1 MREKKLVLFGAGK
14 IGRSFI
20 AQLFCRSGYETVFVD
35 INKDIINEINS
46 RKRYHVIVKGERD
59 EAIEVYPVRGILLS
73 DEEQIIREILTADLL
88 AVSVGQS
95 GLPATLPVIARA
107 LVACYNQ
114 DPDRKTDIIIAE
126 NLRNAA
132 EYFLEELPVYLPPRF
147 PLRDLVGLVE
157 TSIGKMVP
165 LIPEKVAQKDILLV
179 YAEPYN
185 TLILDGKA
193 FRNPKPEV
201 EGIAFK
207 DNMKA
212 WVDRKSF
219 IHNLGHAALAYL
231 GYLYDPGLHY
241 TWEALENK
249 RLRNDVRNTMLE
261 AAAALAKKYPE
272 EFTFERLEEH
282 TDELL
287 HRFANRHLGDT
298 IFRVGCDLYRKLG
311 PADRLAGAIRLA
323 MDVSMPYDKILYTLV
338 AGIYFRALDEKGE
351 MLPSDKEFQ
360 KHYRN
365 QVDAV
370 LREVCGFEEEIFPE
384 LFQKA
389 RVYNRQ
395 ILGLE

>member
-1 MREKKLVLFGAGK
+1 MGKKKLVLFGAGK

-35 INKDIINEINS
+35 INREIINELN
-46 RKRYHVIVKGERD
+46 RRNRYHVIVKGEKD
-59 EAIEVYPVRGILLS
+59 EAIEVFPVRGILLS
-73 DEEQIIREILTADLL
+73 DEDLVIREILTADIL
-88 AVSVGQS
+88 AVSVGQA
-95 GLPATLPVIARA
+95 GLPAALPVIARA
-107 LVACYNQ
+107 LLTSYQ
-114 DPDRKTDIIIAE
+114 LDPNRKTDIIIAE

-132 EYFLEELPVYLPPRF
+132 EYFLEELPFYLPPRF
-147 PLRDLVGLVE
+147 PLKDVVGLVE

-165 LIPEKVAQKDILLV
+165 LIPEKDARKDILLV

-193 FRNPKPEV
+193 FRNPKPKV
-201 EGIAFK
+201 KGLAYK

-249 RLRNDVRNTMLE
+249 ALRDDVRNTMLE
-261 AAAALAKKYPE
+261 AAAGLVKKYPK
-272 EFTFERLEEH
+272 EFTFRNLEEH
-282 TDELL
+282 TDDLL
-287 HRFANRHLGDT
+287 QRFANRHLGDT
-298 IFRVGCDLYRKLG
+298 LFRVGCDLYRKLG
-311 PADRLAGAIRLA
+311 PADRLAGAIRMA
-323 MDVSMPYDKILYTLV
+323 MDVNTPYDKILYTLV
-338 AGIYFRALDEKGE
+338 AGIYFRATDEKGN
-351 MLPSDKEFQ
+351 MLPSDQEFHQ
-360 KHYRN
+360 RYKS
-365 QVDAV
+365 QIDAV
-370 LREVCGFEEEIFPE
+370 LREVCGFEEEIFPG

-389 RVYNRQ
+389 RAFNRQ